1 MEKIKRSSKDS
12 VIEDVKS
19 KKKPK
24 IYIKNLFKLGKG
36 NDIIKN
42 EVLENVKSSTFE
54 DEEDYQLTT
63 SRGAFDHTYLQS
75 ESNVDRSIT
84 LILHGYINKIRPY
97 LKHKIKFVLSWYQWH
112 LENSNV
118 SETYGCLFKS
128 CRWKKRYVVKKWKY
142 YSYAR

>member
-24 IYIKNLFKLGKG
+24 ISIKNLFKLGKG

-84 LILHGYINKIRPY
+84 LNKIRPF
-97 LKHKIKFVLSWYQWH
+97 LIPMTPGKFK
-112 LENSNV
+112 
-118 SETYGCLFKS
+118 CI
-128 CRWKKRYVVKKWKY
+128 
-142 YSYAR
+142 

>member
-24 IYIKNLFKLGKG
+24 ISIKNLFKLGKG

-97 LKHKIKFVLSWYQWH
+97 LKHKIKFVLS
-112 LENSNV
+112 
-118 SETYGCLFKS
+118 
-128 CRWKKRYVVKKWKY
+128 
-142 YSYAR
+142 